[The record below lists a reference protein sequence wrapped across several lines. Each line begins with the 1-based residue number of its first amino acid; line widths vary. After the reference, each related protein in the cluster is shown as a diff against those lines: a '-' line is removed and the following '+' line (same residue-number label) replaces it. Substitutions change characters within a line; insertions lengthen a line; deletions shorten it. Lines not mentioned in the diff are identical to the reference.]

1 MIEHARDSAARYMDM
16 SGRDIA
22 AALLDSADRA
32 NLEDASLYRE
42 AAGPRAGAPP
52 HKVPTKVF
60 FNIEVDT
67 SKVDAATEKVK
78 ELQALALETLDYMA
92 ALDAAITN
100 FRAPAKSCKRFRG

>member
-1 MIEHARDSAARYMDM
+1 MIEHARDSAARYMEM
-16 SGRDIA
+16 SRRDIA

-42 AAGPRAGAPP
+42 AAARL
-52 HKVPTKVF
+52 
-60 FNIEVDT
+60 
-67 SKVDAATEKVK
+67 EKVK

-100 FRAPAKSCKRFRG
+100 FRAPAKNCKWFRG